1 MEIHSEWNA
10 RLWVCLCAV
19 GMDPPLF
26 NLHSFPSSLILVLLL
41 LWHGHPQREKILT
54 FIAIVAGF
62 LMLFAY
68 AKECWVCGGEFPH
81 SHKFR
86 PKKEGRGKPLS
97 LHLLREESNYANR

>member
-10 RLWVCLCAV
+10 RLGVFV
-19 GMDPPLF
+19 GIPPLF
-26 NLHSFPSSLILVLLL
+26 NLHSFPSSLILVLLLLLLLL

-68 AKECWVCGGEFPH
+68 AKECRVCGGEFPH

-86 PKKEGRGKPLS
+86 PKKEGRKRKTVVTPFTSRGK
-97 LHLLREESNYANR
+97 